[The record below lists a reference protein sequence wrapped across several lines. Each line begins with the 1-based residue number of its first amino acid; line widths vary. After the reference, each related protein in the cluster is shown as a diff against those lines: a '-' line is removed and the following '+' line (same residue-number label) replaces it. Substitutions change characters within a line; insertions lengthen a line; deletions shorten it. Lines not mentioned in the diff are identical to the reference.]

1 MEDKN
6 ILIDIIGNELTED
19 IFSNSIDGLLLLKK
33 GVKIN
38 ATHIELLK
46 KHQVEPAFAISL
58 IKQHSVSIDKSYTFL
73 LEDVKEIFHN
83 ILQKK
88 EDGIEE
94 LLTHFAKVLELAL
107 KDLSILDII
116 HQDIDP
122 SNYIY
127 QHSINVGIISAII
140 GKILGLS
147 KKACHLL
154 GQMGLFH
161 DIGMLAVNPEILQKK
176 ERLTQTEYKEIQ
188 QHTIIGKSLL
198 FPITQ
203 LDILISRTALLHHE
217 TINGKGYPNKR
228 TEKDIPIMIQIITIA
243 DTFNSMC
250 TNTYQ
255 QKKSYYEAINKLI
268 NSAQSNVLNPA
279 IVIPFAQF
287 IMNKQLF
294 KKVKLTNNKIAEIIF
309 IHQNDPH
316 LPIVRIE
323 NEYLDLRLANPIKIS
338 GPA

>member
-1 MEDKN
+1 MGDKN
-6 ILIDIIGNELTED
+6 ILLDIIGNELTED
-19 IFSNSIDGLLLLKK
+19 IFSNSIDDLLLLKK
-33 GVKIN
+33 GIKIN
-38 ATHIELLK
+38 ATHIELLQ
-46 KHQVEPAFAISL
+46 KHHVEPAFAVSL
-58 IKQHSVSIDKSYTFL
+58 IKKSPVSINKSYTSL
-73 LEDVKEIFHN
+73 LMEVKEVFCN

-94 LLTHFAKVLELAL
+94 LLAHFAQVLELSL

-116 HQDIDP
+116 HQDIDS

-147 KKACHLL
+147 KKECHLL

-161 DIGMLAVNPEILQKK
+161 DVGMLAVNPDILQKE

-188 QHTIIGKSLL
+188 QHTFIGKSLL
-198 FPITQ
+198 FSITQ
-203 LDILISRTALLHHE
+203 LDILVSRTALLHHE

-228 TEKDIPIMIQIITIA
+228 TEKDIPILIQIITIA

-250 TNTYQ
+250 TNSYT
-255 QKKSYYEAINKLI
+255 QKKSYYEVINELI
-268 NSAQSNVLNPA
+268 NSAQSNILNPA

-316 LPIVRIE
+316 LPIVRVE
-323 NEYLDLRLANPIKIS
+323 NEYLDLRLASPIKIS
-338 GPA
+338 GSA